1 MGPGQNGDGF
11 GEVRELGFED
21 SGAMDRSG
29 KRIRNARF
37 IERSLLPVGAAC
49 MVASGVREALS
60 ALFGAEVRVRVSE
73 PVLPS
78 PQAWRTIAGD
88 ASVYH
93 VPGRTADTAMLLRP
107 SDALALV
114 GSAFGEPPAQ
124 PRPLS
129 AIERTVLERTLGA
142 LAVHVS
148 TLCGKGDGAPR
159 FEPGTELGSYSTY
172 FELLIEGASA
182 FRIAIALSREPQ
194 SVLGTRLMIA
204 DLEDVEVEVAARV
217 HLAPIDA
224 ETLLGLEP
232 GAFLPMMNTMAPF
245 DARAGIAG
253 WTLAY
258 GEGGVSGGCYAFV
271 LDGREPLPVG
281 SE

>member
-1 MGPGQNGDGF
+1 M
-11 GEVRELGFED
+11 RALAFED
-21 SGAMDRSG
+21 SGATDGSG
-29 KRIRNARF
+29 RRIRNARF
-37 IERSLLPVGAAC
+37 VDRSLLPIGAAC
-49 MVASGVREALS
+49 MVASSVREALS
-60 ALFGAEVRVRVSE
+60 TLFGAEVRVRVSE

-88 ASVYH
+88 ATVYRI
-93 VPGRTADTAMLLRP
+93 PGRMADTAMLLR
-107 SDALALV
+107 SGDALALV
-114 GSAFGEPPAQ
+114 GSAFGESPAQ

-129 AIERTVLERTLGA
+129 AIERTVLARTMDA

-148 TLCGKGDGAPR
+148 ALCGSGEGAPA
-159 FEPGTELGSYSTY
+159 FEPAGELGNYSTY
-172 FELLIEGASA
+172 FELLVEGASA

-194 SVLGTRLMIA
+194 PVLGARLAIT
-204 DLEDVEVEVAARV
+204 DLEDVELEVAVGV
-217 HLAPIDA
+217 HLAPTDA
-224 ETLLGLEP
+224 EALLGLEP

-281 SE
+281 SGE

>member
-1 MGPGQNGDGF
+1 M
-11 GEVRELGFED
+11 RALGFED
-21 SGAMDRSG
+21 SWLADSAGR
-29 KRIRNARF
+29 RIRKVRF
-37 IERSLLPVGAAC
+37 VERSLLPIGAAC
-49 MVASGVREALS
+49 IVASSVREALG

-78 PQAWRTIAGD
+78 PQAWRTIADD
-88 ASVYH
+88 ATVYRI
-93 VPGRTADTAMLLRP
+93 PGRMADTAMLLR
-107 SDALALV
+107 SGDALALV
-114 GSAFGEPPAQ
+114 GSAFGESQPQ

-129 AIERTVLERTLGA
+129 PIERTVLARTMDA

-148 TLCGKGDGAPR
+148 ALCGSGEGAPG
-159 FEPGTELGSYSTY
+159 FEPAAELGSYSTY
-172 FELLIEGASA
+172 FELLVEGASA
-182 FRIAIALSREPQ
+182 FRIAIALSREPPP
-194 SVLGTRLMIA
+194 VLGTRLAIA
-204 DLEDVEVEVAARV
+204 DLEDVEVEIAVGVR
-217 HLAPIDA
+217 LAPIDA
-224 ETLLGLEP
+224 EALLGLEP

-281 SE
+281 SGE